1 MQTMSKSPKETTQR
15 RRFTSAEKMKLLK
28 RHFVENQSVSSI
40 CEEAQIGPSQFYTWQ
55 RLLFEKGTQV
65 FDRNRGPKSG
75 VEGEEIARLE
85 KKVREKDEVIAEL
98 MAEYL
103 KAKKKNGAAS

>member
-1 MQTMSKSPKETTQR
+1 MSESPRETQKR
-15 RRFTSAEKMKLLK
+15 RRITSAEKMKILK

-40 CEEAQIGPSQFYTWQ
+40 CEEEQIGPSQFYTWQ
-55 RLLFEKGTQV
+55 RTLFEKGTEV
-65 FDRNRGPKSG
+65 FERNRGPKPGAES
-75 VEGEEIARLE
+75 EEIAQLE

-103 KAKKKNGAAS
+103 KSKKKSGAAS